1 MRAGGGPGIDIY
13 TGVVISK
20 DDDGRRVTVRYE
32 SWYTTPTGSA
42 NGDQMDVESIPYT
55 SPLLSFVERK
65 PALALLAG
73 AKMPNTGLSDNDT
86 LTVQATIIE
95 VKGLKKADRGLFDT
109 RKNNV
114 YVTLTLQKGEGK
126 KTPVRISGGNAASYN
141 FEITDKATAESV
153 KWGNLM
159 TVADVK
165 AATSGLSLRV
175 EVYDEDKQKGDQL
188 LGQGSVFVHLKDI
201 VEGGS
206 ILTELISLDNIALGY
221 DPKGKPLGSVAVRL
235 HATRNSNAKAKIPA
249 AFPIFAWPGKLQI
262 DRPARE
268 QALGK
273 YVIMDKEGDVRG
285 LVTRIE
291 GQGKN
296 IQVLLLDESLRLDE
310 GQYEWVSFGGKGAD
324 GVEMLWYVDAPKLR
338 KTLAE
343 VAAAPTVA
351 PPAAGGGVHGVIAP
365 WSPLVVTTLSAPV
378 RAGDTRIQVESQVG
392 CAAGMV
398 VQIGGAPSSS
408 SSSSSAAAPSG
419 TTPPSDVRKIV
430 GFGSVLVDAPLVNS
444 YAAGTTVSVYS
455 ADKAPP
461 LTLLAQSSGDA
472 MDEMSGPPTGGD
484 ESAPPPLAAPK
495 DKKPKPAATATAP
508 TAVAAVTGLKL
519 TGPKWPGKLQIDRP
533 VREQALGKYV
543 IMDKEG
549 DVRGLVTRIEGQG
562 KNIQVQLLDESLRL
576 EDGQYE
582 WVGFGGKGADGVEM
596 LWYADLPIVTPTH
609 ALSIQ
614 ATSIEVKG
622 LKKADRGVFDT
633 RKNNVYVKLTLQKGE
648 GKKTPVRISGGNA
661 ASYDFET
668 TDKATAE
675 SVKWGNLMTV
685 ADVKAATSGLSLRV
699 EVYDEDKQKGD
710 QLLGQGSV
718 FVHLKDIVEGGSILT
733 ELISLDN
740 IALGYDPKGKPL
752 GSVAVRLQVVATPDG
767 GGKVAAATAV
777 DEMGGPP
784 TGGDQ
789 SAPPP
794 LAAPKD
800 KSQATKGQEKDADK
814 PASTVL
820 PNPNLT
826 GPSWPWPGKLQIDRP
841 VREQALGKYVIM
853 DKDGEERGLVTRIEG
868 HKKKIQ
874 VQLLD
879 DNWRL
884 EEGQYTLVS
893 FDGKNAEGFEMLWYV
908 EDPSALIVT
917 PTHALSIQATSIEV
931 KGLKKADRGVFDT
944 RKNNVYVKLT
954 LQKGEG
960 KKTPV
965 RISGGNAAS
974 YDFETTDKATA
985 ESVKWG
991 NLMTVAD
998 VKAATSGL
1006 SLRVEVYDE
1015 DKQKGD
1021 QLLGQGSVFVHL
1033 KDIVEGGSIL
1043 TELISLDNIAL
1054 GYDPKGKPLGSVAV
1068 RLQVVATPGGGG
1080 GGGKVAAGTS
1090 APAAAAAAVVN
1101 GPSAVV
1107 AVAGGG
1113 GAAVVQPL
1121 SSAMSTTPS
1130 KDKGSDQDQVKDKG
1144 SDKVNENGSDQVK
1157 DKVQGSDQDKKAVP
1171 AAVTKTVVAAEAP
1184 SVTVASSTA
1193 GPPIGGPPKRP
1204 PPKVPSKAAAGGG
1217 NVSTTVAA
1225 PVGDATG
1232 AGAGTGTEI
1241 GADTGTGTGTGKTQA
1256 SNASTD
1262 NAPTST
1268 ATTPISSPTPATAT
1282 ASVVDKQPP
1291 AVATTAATAT
1301 GAANK
1306 TTTPSPSTENKSKT
1320 ASDPSPSPS
1329 PGPVVAS
1336 ANVGTPVAAA
1346 TNAATAATTAATV
1359 TATTPSNTTP
1369 GDKGKDKDKVVP
1381 SPAASTSTTTPV
1393 KATNPSTAPVPV
1405 SVSSAVP
1412 VPVATSSSAL
1422 SPVKSSTANPVV
1434 PVAAA
1439 GNTGTATITG
1449 TAGGNSSSAASKGT
1463 GTGTSPATPGAAANT
1478 NTAANT
1484 PNASSIATPDVV
1496 STNASTAISE
1506 NKPKTPL
1513 PAVGASFESGKKL
1526 APLGSTGTGTGA
1538 STTTET
1544 PISGQ
1549 GSASKPVLAPIG
1561 GGSISKPA
1569 LAPITTPANK

>member
-661 ASYDFET
+661 ASY
-668 TDKATAE
+668 
-675 SVKWGNLMTV
+675 N
-685 ADVKAATSGLSLRV
+685 
-699 EVYDEDKQKGD
+699 
-710 QLLGQGSV
+710 
-718 FVHLKDIVEGGSILT
+718 
-733 ELISLDN
+733 
-740 IALGYDPKGKPL
+740 
-752 GSVAVRLQVVATPDG
+752 
-767 GGKVAAATAV
+767 
-777 DEMGGPP
+777 
-784 TGGDQ
+784 
-789 SAPPP
+789 
-794 LAAPKD
+794 
-800 KSQATKGQEKDADK
+800 
-814 PASTVL
+814 
-820 PNPNLT
+820 
-826 GPSWPWPGKLQIDRP
+826 
-841 VREQALGKYVIM
+841 
-853 DKDGEERGLVTRIEG
+853 
-868 HKKKIQ
+868 
-874 VQLLD
+874 
-879 DNWRL
+879 
-884 EEGQYTLVS
+884 
-893 FDGKNAEGFEMLWYV
+893 
-908 EDPSALIVT
+908 
-917 PTHALSIQATSIEV
+917 
-931 KGLKKADRGVFDT
+931 
-944 RKNNVYVKLT
+944 
-954 LQKGEG
+954 
-960 KKTPV
+960 
-965 RISGGNAAS
+965 
-974 YDFETTDKATA
+974 FETTDKATA